1 MTEPQP
7 TLMLLHGLGATG
19 EVWNPLINVA
29 AWPGRVLAPDLRGH
43 GSSNWTDSYSF
54 GEMAADVATLLSS
67 NEDYVVLGHSMGGAV
82 GAALATGFFGHL
94 PRAVGMIG
102 VKLQWSEEELRRL
115 PNIAAKPSRL
125 FDTRGDAIEWFLK
138 LSGLAG
144 VLEPDDSSLE
154 RGVERTE
161 QGWRVRQ
168 DPKSVLVVTGSPPFS
183 ELLNGLSAPI
193 SLALGEHDP
202 LVAPEHHNDLPCAP
216 PRVFKGLGHNA
227 MVEDPAMVWDWF
239 LEVTNRI

>member
-1 MTEPQP
+1 
-7 TLMLLHGLGATG
+7 
-19 EVWNPLINVA
+19 
-29 AWPGRVLAPDLRGH
+29 
-43 GSSNWTDSYSF
+43 
-54 GEMAADVATLLSS
+54 
-67 NEDYVVLGHSMGGAV
+67 MGGAV

-115 PNIAAKPSRL
+115 PDIAAKPSRL